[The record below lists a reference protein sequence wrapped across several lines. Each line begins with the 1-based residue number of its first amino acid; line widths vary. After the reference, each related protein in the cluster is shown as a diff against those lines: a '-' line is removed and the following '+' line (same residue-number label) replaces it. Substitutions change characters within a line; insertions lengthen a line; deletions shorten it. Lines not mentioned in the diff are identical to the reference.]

1 MIHHID
7 LSTVLRR
14 TVCDLYSN
22 LVTRPT
28 GAAVRTA
35 IEMQLAELGGRTL
48 TVIDFSNVNLL
59 DYSCADEVVAK
70 LLLPYCQEQPP
81 REAYFVFRGVSECH
95 LDALD
100 AVLERH
106 GLAIVLQL
114 HDGAHQLVGAVGE
127 EERTIWEALGRLGPA
142 EAGELAEALAAE
154 RARVESLL
162 DALCRRRLAMRLP
175 PELYAAVGGNR

>member
-7 LSTVLRR
+7 LSSVLRR

-35 IEMQLAELGGRTL
+35 IELQLAELGGRTL

-70 LLLPYCQEQPP
+70 LLLPYCAEEPP
-81 REAYFVFRGVSECH
+81 RDAYFVFRGVSEFH

-106 GLAIVLQL
+106 GLALVLQV
-114 HDGAHQLVGAVGE
+114 HDGALQLVGDVSE
-127 EERTIWEALGRLGPA
+127 DERRVWDVLTRLGRA
-142 EAGELAEALAAE
+142 DARTVAAQVGDE
-154 RARVESLL
+154 PGAVRRTL
-162 DALCRRRLAMRLP
+162 DALHRRRVVMRFEDDFVP
-175 PELYAAVGGNR
+175 VGGDR